1 MPLSLL
7 LKIFN
12 DNLVNICVINF
23 LLQTSFLVPKKVTLK
38 LNFSKVL
45 YMAVTVILPN
55 LIGQSPQLMSV
66 S

>member
-7 LKIFN
+7 LKILN

-23 LLQTSFLVPKKVTLK
+23 LLQTSFLVPKKSDPSTKFFQSTLYGCYCHLTK
-38 LNFSKVL
+38 SDW
-45 YMAVTVILPN
+45 
-55 LIGQSPQLMSV
+55 LISPINV